1 MNHSTQ
7 KERLFGPL
15 KCLKSLHRKK
25 KQKKKRERED
35 VFDVLP
41 ERGREA
47 RVHAQGAPRLLL
59 PRVCLFVSFFR
70 RSLGETR
77 GVVCC
82 DLSLSR
88 VVGPEEDCVVGFF
101 FGLEFFDIILSL
113 S

>member
-1 MNHSTQ
+1 MSQ
-7 KERLFGPL
+7 KSP
-15 KCLKSLHRKK
+15 
-25 KQKKKRERED
+25 QKKKKNKKKERERED

-70 RSLGETR
+70 RSLGETC

-88 VVGPEEDCVVGFF
+88 VLLDPKKILLAFF
-101 FGLEFFDIILSL
+101 LVSNSL
-113 S
+113 I

>member
-1 MNHSTQ
+1 MSQ
-7 KERLFGPL
+7 KSP
-15 KCLKSLHRKK
+15 
-25 KQKKKRERED
+25 QKKKTKKKERERED

-82 DLSLSR
+82 DLSLAR
-88 VVGPEEDCVVGFF
+88 ALLDPKKIVLLAFF
-101 FGLEFFDIILSL
+101 LVSNSL
-113 S
+113 I

>member
-1 MNHSTQ
+1 MSQ
-7 KERLFGPL
+7 KSP
-15 KCLKSLHRKK
+15 
-25 KQKKKRERED
+25 QKKKKNKKKERERED

-59 PRVCLFVSFFR
+59 PRVCLFVCFFR
-70 RSLGETR
+70 RSLGETC

-88 VVGPEEDCVVGFF
+88 VLLDPKKIVLLAFF
-101 FGLEFFDIILSL
+101 LVSNSL
-113 S
+113 I

>member
-25 KQKKKRERED
+25 KQKQKRERED

-59 PRVCLFVSFFR
+59 PRVCLFVCLFR
-70 RSLGETR
+70 RSLGETC

-82 DLSLSR
+82 DLSLAR
-88 VVGPEEDCVVGFF
+88 VLLDPKKIVLLAFF
-101 FGLEFFDIILSL
+101 LVSNSL
-113 S
+113 I